1 MLRSIKVKDIMSS
14 MPCVTD
20 TGSTVQK
27 IAEIMKTNH
36 VASVVIVEND
46 EPKGIITERDIVQ
59 RVVAPARDPK
69 KLKASEIMTKPVI
82 AVIED
87 TAVDEAI
94 MIMRDNRIRR
104 LVVVGDDDKVSG
116 VITID
121 DIGYTIGRS
130 DEQIGPNFVI
140 ALRRIRQDT

>member
-1 MLRSIKVKDIMSS
+1 

-36 VASVVIVEND
+36 VTSVVIVEND

-104 LVVVGDDDKVSG
+104 LNRLV
-116 VITID
+116 
-121 DIGYTIGRS
+121 
-130 DEQIGPNFVI
+130 
-140 ALRRIRQDT
+140 